1 MEKQLYDSL
10 SQAGFE
16 IIKQA
21 QDIIRLNGAYKSGR
35 LLNSFD
41 IRVSETP
48 SGFSIAI
55 KNSAPYAEYINRGTY
70 QWKNRDQQASPVIR
84 KYAAIP
90 PTGYPKVLGGYPFNR
105 KGIEPIY
112 FMEPVR
118 FNLPRLTDIIRD
130 GATEY
135 FLKEIVDQFKEELKI
150 NK

>member
-1 MEKQLYDSL
+1 MEKKLYDSL

-16 IIKQA
+16 LIKQA
-21 QDIIRLNGAYKSGR
+21 QSIIKLNGAYKSGK

-55 KNSAPYAEYINRGTY
+55 KNSAPYAEYINSGTY
-70 QWKNRDQQASPVIR
+70 QWKRGQQQQSPVIR
-84 KYAAIP
+84 KYASIP
-90 PTGYPKVLGGYPFNR
+90 PQNYPDVMGAYPFNK

-112 FMEPVR
+112 FMNPINL
-118 FNLPRLTDIIRD
+118 NLPRLTEIIKN

-135 FLKEIVDQFKEELKI
+135 FLKEIVDDFKEELKI